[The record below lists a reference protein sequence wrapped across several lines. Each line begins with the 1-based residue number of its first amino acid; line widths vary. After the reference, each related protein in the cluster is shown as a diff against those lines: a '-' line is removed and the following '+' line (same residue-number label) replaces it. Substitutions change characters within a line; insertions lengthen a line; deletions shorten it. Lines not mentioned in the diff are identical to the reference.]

1 MRFGLN
7 VQKTRSRIEFV
18 CFSFRVGL
26 FFYQLFTFQVRE
38 KEGLTE
44 GERWPQAW
52 SPKTYDR
59 SPPLPQSQQ
68 LAAWWTWKFADE
80 LGNSHSL
87 DSFKPFL

>member
-18 CFSFRVGL
+18 CFSFRADL
-26 FFYQLFTFQVRE
+26 PLYQLFAFQVGQ
-38 KEGLTE
+38 KGGLTE

-68 LAAWWTWKFADE
+68 LADR
-80 LGNSHSL
+80 
-87 DSFKPFL
+87 